1 MRKGEERVTQND
13 NKSTDAL
20 EKNGE
25 KNSNERDGGDRVE
38 TVKFLKPP
46 NLFSVAAN
54 AFLVSSARRSSN
66 LPHSDNVYWRCISS
80 GEISRV
86 ISATDF
92 YAAITPRFSFLFS
105 TSGVLLRPFPYPSL
119 LWKRKV
125 GCSVNPYVTSSVPL
139 PHV

>member
-1 MRKGEERVTQND
+1 MTQND
-13 NKSTDAL
+13 NKSTVAL

-25 KNSNERDGGDRVE
+25 KSSNECDGGDRVE
-38 TVKFLKPP
+38 AAKFLKPP
-46 NLFSVAAN
+46 NLFSAATN
-54 AFLVSSARRSSN
+54 AFLVSECQLFLQPLSHRQRI
-66 LPHSDNVYWRCISS
+66 YWRCISS

-119 LWKRKV
+119 LWRKRKV
-125 GCSVNPYVTSSVPL
+125 GWLLRKSVTSSVPL